1 MSAVLVSLTLA
12 LVIVAVLSACI
23 GQVPTSPLEVLG
35 SILHRIGL
43 DLGPMP
49 AHPSGEVTLW
59 EVRFPRVV
67 LAICVGAALGCSG
80 ALLQGVFSNPLAE
93 PGVIG
98 VSAGAAVGASAVIVV
113 GGTFVAG
120 WAVAAAAFVAG
131 LATTA
136 AVYLLAR
143 HEGRTEVVTLVL
155 TGVAINAFAGGLIAF
170 FTFVAS
176 PSARD
181 QIVFWQLGS
190 LNGASWNAVLI
201 VAPMTVVGIAA
212 TMMIAPRL
220 DLLALGEHAAR
231 HLGVNVERLRQFAVL
246 IVALLVSAS
255 VAFTGIILFVGLV
268 VPHLMRILVG
278 PGHRALIPASAL
290 AGALVLL
297 VADLG
302 SRSLIDNAD
311 LPLGMLTALV
321 GGPFFFW
328 LLRRTRAQQGG
339 VGMSSLV
346 RNWRELFGRVTPEPE
361 SPGVGDVTLEARDI
375 TVERGG
381 RQILEGVSIEVR
393 AGELVVLV
401 GPNGAGKSTLLAALA
416 GDQPVIAGRVDVD
429 GTDLTQWSPIDMARR
444 RAVLPQKHTIGF
456 SFSARQ
462 VVRMG
467 RAPWTGT
474 RREDRDGAAITAA
487 MKTCDVEGFA
497 NRPFAVL
504 SGGEQ
509 ARVALARVLAQ
520 ETSTILLD
528 EPTAALD
535 LGHQEAVMSVARA
548 RAADGDAVVVV
559 LHDLALAA
567 AYADRIVVL
576 ENGRIAADG
585 PPESVLH
592 EELLT
597 RVYGYPV
604 EVFPHPTTGA
614 TLVIPRREFTEQNR

>member
-1 MSAVLVSLTLA
+1 M
-12 LVIVAVLSACI
+12 
-23 GQVPTSPLEVLG
+23 
-35 SILHRIGL
+35 
-43 DLGPMP
+43 
-49 AHPSGEVTLW
+49 
-59 EVRFPRVV
+59 
-67 LAICVGAALGCSG
+67 
-80 ALLQGVFSNPLAE
+80 
-93 PGVIG
+93 
-98 VSAGAAVGASAVIVV
+98 
-113 GGTFVAG
+113 
-120 WAVAAAAFVAG
+120 AAAAFVAG
-131 LATTA
+131 LVTTA

-201 VAPMTVVGIAA
+201 VAPMAVVGIAA

-339 VGMSSLV
+339 
-346 RNWRELFGRVTPEPE
+346 W
-361 SPGVGDVTLEARDI
+361 A
-375 TVERGG
+375 
-381 RQILEGVSIEVR
+381 
-393 AGELVVLV
+393 
-401 GPNGAGKSTLLAALA
+401 
-416 GDQPVIAGRVDVD
+416 
-429 GTDLTQWSPIDMARR
+429 
-444 RAVLPQKHTIGF
+444 
-456 SFSARQ
+456 
-462 VVRMG
+462 
-467 RAPWTGT
+467 
-474 RREDRDGAAITAA
+474 
-487 MKTCDVEGFA
+487 
-497 NRPFAVL
+497 
-504 SGGEQ
+504 
-509 ARVALARVLAQ
+509 
-520 ETSTILLD
+520 
-528 EPTAALD
+528 
-535 LGHQEAVMSVARA
+535 
-548 RAADGDAVVVV
+548 
-559 LHDLALAA
+559 
-567 AYADRIVVL
+567 
-576 ENGRIAADG
+576 
-585 PPESVLH
+585 
-592 EELLT
+592 
-597 RVYGYPV
+597 
-604 EVFPHPTTGA
+604 
-614 TLVIPRREFTEQNR
+614 